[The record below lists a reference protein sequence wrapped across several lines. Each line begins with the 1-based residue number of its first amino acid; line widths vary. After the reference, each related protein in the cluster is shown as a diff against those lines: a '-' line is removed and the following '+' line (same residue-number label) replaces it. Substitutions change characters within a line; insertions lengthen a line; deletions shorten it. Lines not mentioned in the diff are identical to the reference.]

1 MMLESKTNT
10 QDTLRF
16 FQLRPLKPAKVSEI
30 SEATAASAIPPE
42 DRVNFHIGHPVWDP
56 PLIARFKQLVLDLPS
71 PPDGKPFADMEAWLG
86 ESQWEERQFA
96 SLKAISRAIEQSVQY
111 MPRGGFS
118 SASPNA
124 LAYLVQN
131 WFEEIQQEPLGY
143 DLGTESGR
151 RELVFANGGISE
163 CLRVLFLALNRHL
176 IHLPG
181 FILLYH
187 QPIPDHL
194 MHQYD
199 DLRFAPLTT
208 DEDDVLGEIEA
219 HFDRNPDRPHFLLL
233 GEIPSEKLRRSL
245 RRLSLEKPLFFVEVN
260 DAPNHLS
267 MAREAGLLNRV
278 LRFISAAA
286 MDPDLAGNAVTIV
299 AGNADYIEV
308 FETIHFQLKGSP
320 SAAEVE
326 LLAFRL
332 GQTFQSEAAEGDSSI
347 SNPASETQIH
357 QNHQMDQEETHYP
370 PGSEIAG
377 RLGGAVRRWSAP
389 GASFTERLVQISTR
403 LYRHTTNVAGTRSG
417 APDPLAGYS
426 RPELIH
432 AFFEN
437 FHSPRWMP
445 DLAQAFLSAF
455 LNHHPE
461 YEPDKCTVVS
471 GSARTALSLLGF
483 HCGIQEVVV
492 LDLSWTYHHCFPAI
506 TPVSLGENLS
516 LDVEAVVDTIRQ
528 KLSEDPGWVRR
539 GAVALNNPHNAS
551 GQVFDE
557 EEVTRLLLWLLRHEV
572 FVIDDLAYQSVAPS
586 DDLSGPKS
594 LRQIVNDLIRGG
606 YIRRDQAQ
614 YLITVQSLSKTD
626 CFAGGRMAVA
636 EILHPAILSS
646 FRSANSTIQLNS
658 MAAFIAYLFYRNHSQ
673 DVRAFWLARN
683 QVFRARMDALTRALH
698 DLPEERNPYHIDITR
713 PDGAMYPQLIIQDL
727 PAGISLDWLAS
738 GLAARGIGLVPLT
751 TFARTARGYEL
762 GRKTFRLT
770 LGGSDGAEALARK
783 TRRVLIELN
792 RIIADEAANYT
803 RKPLPVHSEISSTV
817 LSSYLD
823 EAPAQWEELTHRI
836 KHLCENQFA
845 KHRNQFLKDG
855 DEVPNSEL
863 MESYLPER
871 LETFTTR
878 FRDRLALADSFI
890 TESAHRKRDRLDQ
903 ILRQEFYKESSETR
917 DLHFRHRLFDRTVHP
932 TQMYALQVDVLVNRI
947 IEALIHHR
955 EVPKHLPEEVAE
967 ALVQEYFG
975 ENVPI
980 LSVEETDELRTDL
993 GAMIETE
1000 EWTLRRTGLHAPRLL
1015 SFWGDWDGST
1025 RPSGQGHRLVA
1036 AALTRNVTNMAEI
1049 LQILLQRD
1057 RGVSVDGDLL
1067 DEIRRLEKNKQQF
1080 WDLLNKIT
1088 SLTNQLEKRYQQ
1100 VLPFNV
1106 RPGKLRWLGMR
1117 LHIARD
1123 PMRALWQHNDR
1134 LERKMV
1140 KLRRQ
1145 RRENLEYY
1153 FALNKRLRKTLYA
1166 NRDVLLRN
1174 LDHPEIVLQAGL
1186 YRSLLKRFV
1195 LTPRIHQK
1203 MILAQDQFPIDTTVY
1218 NIMEIN
1224 ELAGKYG
1231 NPGMVLALQVSMSDD
1246 PEAFIALDRK
1256 LRSRREELLRK
1267 DSSLLLPA
1275 VYIVPLFEEVDTV
1288 HNLEQ
1293 YLEKVWEYAVHSR
1306 RLEQQPKERFREMI
1320 CELFVAG
1327 SDLSQQV
1334 SQPTGAAHYREAK
1347 HRAMRWL
1354 ARRGLVED
1362 VRIKFG
1368 SGEPMQRQ
1376 GGYFDRFSG
1385 QSVITESKST
1395 GQRLSRY
1402 LNSASRKSV
1411 EFARSPLR
1419 GVWASGE
1426 FRTFQSNIF
1435 EHIRR
1440 LSTEER
1446 AKLFYHVAESQQAY
1460 ERELARAAE
1469 PLLSTRLRFEERGLQ
1484 ELEMLTLGQHDAL
1497 YQEFLDLVTSN
1508 FRQILYGREEDVV
1521 GIHVISYFI
1530 ARSTPPLRDRPVV
1543 RPSSGSGEKRG
1554 QQIVERIAQTL
1565 PLSRHGSLLRA
1576 IGHNR
1581 SQTMIMGVNQLTTG
1595 LFRALREFAEAR
1607 SGVGGGTTVVSERIL
1622 PQLPV
1627 HDILHTLRIYHDMTL
1642 HYVHKM
1648 EQMFPAGNSA
1658 FYGLQEDTDSIPDFL
1673 PLFQRELLR
1682 RQGLNPGDFFNG
1694 DSINPRLLPA
1704 LRPDIAILL
1713 QPDLFNTTPTDLYR
1727 LTGDNLDEGWQREI
1741 ELLMQL
1747 PEHIRS
1753 WRTKIWDLIE
1763 EPIRQQVE
1771 SFVKL
1776 AMAIHALS
1784 AGTGTE
1790 QLPFSTDPARAVRL
1804 GTQVAESLREVGDD
1818 SMRQFLSA
1826 VVQYLTQI
1834 PETMSEVPI
1843 DVIRALRDV
1852 ERIVKIEEQALGEN
1866 DQALF
1871 RYYLLQIARLAGE
1884 NG

>member
-1 MMLESKTNT
+1 MTNSR
-10 QDTLRF
+10 DTLRF
-16 FQLRPLKPAKVSEI
+16 FQLRPLKAAKVSEI
-30 SEATAASAIPPE
+30 SEATAASAMPPE

-56 PLIARFKQLVLDLPS
+56 HLIARYKQLVLDLPS
-71 PPDGKPFADMEAWLG
+71 PPAGDPVSNTDEWLR
-86 ESQWEERQFA
+86 ESMWEERQYA
-96 SLKAISRAIEQSVQY
+96 ALRVISRAIENSVQY

-118 SASPNA
+118 SKSPNA
-124 LAYLVQN
+124 LARLMQT
-131 WFEEIQQEPLGY
+131 WFEEIQQEPLEY
-143 DLGTESGR
+143 DLGMDSGR
-151 RELVFANGGISE
+151 RELVFASGGISE
-163 CLRVLFLALNRHL
+163 SLRVLFLALNRHL
-176 IHLPG
+176 VHLPG

-187 QPIPDHL
+187 QTIPDHL
-194 MHQYD
+194 LHHYED
-199 DLRFAPLTT
+199 VHFIPLAAEEKNALT
-208 DEDDVLGEIEA
+208 EIE
-219 HFDRNPDRPHFLLL
+219 DRINRNPEQPHFLLL
-233 GEIPSEKLRRSL
+233 GEVPSEKLRRSL
-245 RRLSLEKPLFFVEVN
+245 RRLSREKPLFFIEVN
-260 DAPNHLS
+260 NAPNHLS

-278 LRFISAAA
+278 LRFVSPAA
-286 MDPDLAGNAVTIV
+286 MDPRLAESAVTTV
-299 AGNADYIEV
+299 AGNADYVEV

-326 LLAFRL
+326 LLAFML
-332 GQTFQSEAAEGDSSI
+332 EQKFQSDETDIDSSKF
-347 SNPASETQIH
+347 SPGNGDQFDQNLRLEQQETQ
-357 QNHQMDQEETHYP
+357 YS
-370 PGSEIAG
+370 PGSEIAKRIG
-377 RLGGAVRRWSAP
+377 RLLTQRSTP
-389 GASFTERLVQISTR
+389 GVSFTERLVQTSAR
-403 LYRHTTNVAGTRSG
+403 LYKHTTKVAGSQSG
-417 APDPLAGYS
+417 APDPFTGLS
-426 RPELIH
+426 RSELIQ

-437 FHSPRWMP
+437 LHSPSWMQ

-455 LNHHPE
+455 LHHHPE
-461 YEPDKCTVVS
+461 YAPDKCEVVS

-483 HCGIQEVVV
+483 HCGIREVIV
-492 LDLSWTYHHCFPAI
+492 LDLSWTYHHCFPEI

-516 LDVEAVVDTIRQ
+516 LDVDAVIEAVRQ
-528 KLSEDPGWVRR
+528 KLAVDPAWGHR

-557 EEVTRLLLWLLRHEV
+557 KELTRLLLWLLRHEV
-572 FVIDDLAYQSVAPS
+572 FVIDDLAYQNVSPS
-586 DDLSGPKS
+586 ENLTGPKS

-606 YIRRDQAQ
+606 YLRRDQAQ

-626 CFAGGRMAVA
+626 CFAGARMAVV
-636 EILHPAILSS
+636 EILHPGILAA
-646 FRSANSTIQLNS
+646 FQKANTTIQLNS
-658 MAAFIAYLFYRNHSQ
+658 MATFVAYLFYRNHSQ
-673 DVRAFWLARN
+673 AVREFWQARN
-683 QVFRARMDALTRALH
+683 QVFLARMDALERALH
-698 DLPEERNPYHIDITR
+698 DLPEERNPYHINITR
-713 PDGAMYPQLIIQDL
+713 PAGAMYPQLIIQDL

-770 LGGSDGAEALARK
+770 LGGTDGPKVLARK

-803 RKPLPVHSEISSTV
+803 RKALPIQSESSSSV
-817 LSSYLD
+817 LSAYLED
-823 EAPAQWEELTHRI
+823 APDQWENITHRI
-836 KHLCENQFA
+836 EGLCE
-845 KHRNQFLKDG
+845 KHFEKGRSQFLKEG
-855 DEVPNSEL
+855 DEVPKSEL
-863 MESYLPER
+863 MRSYLPER

-878 FRDRLALADSFI
+878 FRERLSLADSI
-890 TESAHRKRDRLDQ
+890 ISESTHRKRDRLEQ
-903 ILRQEFYKESSETR
+903 ILQQEFYKESLEAR
-917 DLHFRHRLFDRTVHP
+917 DSQFRHRLFDRTVHP
-932 TQMYALQVDVLVNRI
+932 TQMYSLQVDVLVNQI
-947 IEALIHHR
+947 IAALLHHR
-955 EVPKHLPEEVAE
+955 DVSRQLVEEAAQ
-967 ALVQEYFG
+967 ALVKEYFG
-975 ENVPI
+975 LNVPI
-980 LSVEETDELRTDL
+980 QSVEETDELRTDL

-1000 EWTLRRTGLHAPRLL
+1000 ECTLRRAGLHSPRLL

-1036 AALTRNVTNMAEI
+1036 AALTGNVSNLAEI
-1049 LQILLQRD
+1049 LQLLLQRD
-1057 RGVSVDGDLL
+1057 GGVSVDGDLL
-1067 DEIRRLEKNKQQF
+1067 EEIRRLDVKKQKF

-1100 VLPFNV
+1100 VLPFNF
-1106 RPGKLRWLGMR
+1106 RPGKLRRLGMR
-1117 LHIARD
+1117 LHLARD

-1145 RRENLEYY
+1145 RRENLAYY
-1153 FALNKRLRKTLYA
+1153 FSLNKRLRKTLYA
-1166 NRDVLLRN
+1166 NRDAILRN

-1231 NPGMVLALQVSMSDD
+1231 NPGMVMALQVSMSDE

-1267 DSSLLLPA
+1267 NRELLLPA
-1275 VYIVPLFEEVDTV
+1275 VSIVPLFEGVDTV

-1306 RLEQQPKERFREMI
+1306 HLDQQPKDRFREMI

-1334 SQPTGAAHYREAK
+1334 SQSTGAAHYREAK
-1347 HRAMRWL
+1347 HRAIRWL
-1354 ARRGLVED
+1354 AKRGLVED

-1376 GGYFDRFSG
+1376 GGYYDRFSG
-1385 QSVITESKST
+1385 EAVITGSKLAT
-1395 GQRLSRY
+1395 QRLSQN
-1402 LNSASRKSV
+1402 LDSASRKSA

-1435 EHIRR
+1435 EHLRR
-1440 LSTEER
+1440 LSAEER
-1446 AKLFYHVAESQQAY
+1446 AKLFHHVAESQQSY

-1469 PLLSTRLRFEERGLQ
+1469 PLLATRLRFEERGLQ
-1484 ELEMLTLGQHDAL
+1484 ELEMLTLGQHDTL
-1497 YQEFLDLVTSN
+1497 YHEFLDLVTSN

-1543 RPSSGSGEKRG
+1543 RPSSGAGEKRG

-1576 IGHNR
+1576 IGHSR

-1595 LFRALREFAEAR
+1595 LFRALREFAESR
-1607 SGVGGGTTVVSERIL
+1607 SSVGGGNTVISERIL
-1622 PQLPV
+1622 PHLPV

-1642 HYVHKM
+1642 HYVHRM

-1658 FYGLQEDTDSIPDFL
+1658 FYGLQEDTDSIPDFI

-1682 RQGLNPGDFFNG
+1682 RQGLTPTDFFTG

-1713 QPDLFNTTPTDLYR
+1713 QPDVFNTTPEVLYAE
-1727 LTGDNLDEGWQREI
+1727 TGDNLDGDWRREI
-1741 ELLMQL
+1741 ELLMRL
-1747 PEHIRS
+1747 PEQIRA
-1753 WRTKIWDLIE
+1753 WRTKIWNLIE

-1784 AGTGTE
+1784 AGTGTD

-1834 PETMSEVPI
+1834 PETMSDVPI

-1852 ERIVKIEEQALGEN
+1852 ERIVKIEEQALGEK